1 MEEAERGRKK
11 VLQTAISALCLEAGF
26 ISVEK
31 KALDALGQLAEC
43 CKTKSL
49 CFVLNNV
56 FLFNALHTGFANT

>member
-31 KALDALGQLAEC
+31 KALDALGQLVEC
-43 CKTKSL
+43 CKTKCL
-49 CFVLNNV
+49 GFVLRR
-56 FLFNALHTGFANT
+56 A